1 MSCASGRA
9 PRRRGVSLPSP
20 MRSTS
25 WRPGR
30 CRATR
35 RRASARPRSFGRIV
49 GLPYTR
55 GSLTGIGASAPLLR
69 RGLMGRLFVLLVVAA
84 LAGCVQSF
92 PAAVGTPDEMT
103 RAVSVD
109 EIESMT
115 VAVVPVSYTHLRA
128 HETPEHLV

>member
-9 PRRRGVSLPSP
+9 PRHRGVSPPSP

-25 WRPGR
+25 LRPGR

-35 RRASARPRSFGRIV
+35 RRASARQRSFGRIV

-55 GSLTGIGASAPLLR
+55 GSLTGTGADAPPLLR

-84 LAGCVQSF
+84 LAGCVQSS
-92 PAAVGTPDEMT
+92 PAAVVTPDEMT

-115 VAVVPVSYTHLRA
+115 VA
-128 HETPEHLV
+128 LVQIDEDGEAGAY